1 MARVFGRSVA
11 LAAAVC
17 TMARALEL
25 TAQVSGATPRD
36 AERAVA
42 EQSGAVGAG
51 KAVAAALHPRGVL
64 VWPGAPVTVGA
75 EATRLLAAL
84 PALDSVS
91 LALQPLA
98 LELSADSS
106 LAASW
111 GLAIVTRRAVAGAP
125 RVGRYIG
132 MWTREAESW
141 RLTALLLSG
150 IIAPPAASTASSRP
164 RPPLSSSGPAG
175 AFAAADLEFSRLA
188 GDSGA
193 RIAFE
198 RFAAPEAFV
207 LDGQGVVVSGPHAIG
222 ASVAGPALWQWQ
234 PVAGGASPSGDLGWT
249 VGEAVITPPANEGA
263 PAYSKYLTVWRRLAD
278 GSIRFLTDGGNPR
291 PGP

>member
-17 TMARALEL
+17 TVRFVEL
-25 TAQVSGATPRD
+25 AAQVSGATPRD
-36 AERAVA
+36 AERAVS
-42 EQSGAVGAG
+42 EQSGAVGAA
-51 KAVAAALHPRGVL
+51 KALAAALHPQGVL
-64 VWPGAPVTVGA
+64 VWPGAPVAVGA
-75 EATRLLAAL
+75 EATRLLAGV
-84 PALDSVS
+84 PALDSIS

-98 LELSADSS
+98 IDLSADSS

-111 GLAIVTRRAVAGAP
+111 GLAIATRRAVAGAP

-132 MWTREAESW
+132 MWTRDAGGW
-141 RLTALLLSG
+141 GLTALLLSG
-150 IIAPPAASTASSRP
+150 IVAPPTAPTASSPP
-164 RPPLSSSGPAG
+164 RPPLSRSGPAG
-175 AFAAADLEFSRLA
+175 AFAAADMQFSRLA

-193 RIAFE
+193 GIAFE

-207 LDGQGVVVSGPHAIG
+207 LDGQGLVVSGPQAIG
-222 ASVAGPALWQWQ
+222 ALVAGPALWQWH
-234 PVAGGASPSGDLGWT
+234 PVAGGASPSGDFGWT
-249 VGEAVITPPANEGA
+249 VGEAVITPPAAEGT